1 VSTLTIRYGTATDTG
16 LHRVSNEDSLFASR
30 RCFVVADGMGGHA
43 AGEVASALA
52 LRPFQTLDEQELIST
67 EDLVTAAAS
76 ANADILAEAL
86 SRSDRFGM
94 GTTVSGLASAVGD
107 DDPVWVVFNI
117 GDSRVYRY
125 ADAVLTQITV
135 DHSEVQELLD
145 AGRLTPEQAQVY
157 PRRNV
162 VTRSLGSFPPPEID
176 VWELPMTAGE
186 RFLVCTDGLTN
197 ELDDEQIAQVLAESG
212 SPADAAADL
221 VRAANAAGGRD
232 NTSVIVVDLS

>member
-1 VSTLTIRYGTATDTG
+1 
-16 LHRVSNEDSLFASR
+16 
-30 RCFVVADGMGGHA
+30 
-43 AGEVASALA
+43 
-52 LRPFQTLDEQELIST
+52 
-67 EDLVTAAAS
+67 
-76 ANADILAEAL
+76 L